1 MFYTPPMMEHCMYF
15 EEPTT
20 FVTLGGKTRTQKEYE
35 MDLVRLPSLHE
46 EYNTSIGN
54 E

>member
-1 MFYTPPMMEHCMYF
+1 MYF
-15 EEPTT
+15 EEPAT
-20 FVTLGGKTRTQKEYE
+20 FVTLGGKTRTQREYE

-46 EYNTSIGN
+46 EYNSAFVD